1 MAINQVAPRRLADT
15 IVEQLETMILEG
27 TLQPGQRLPP
37 ERVLAEQFGVSRP
50 SLREAIQK
58 LAAKGLL
65 HSRQGGGNFVTE
77 TLGASFSD
85 PLIKLL
91 ETHPEAHRD
100 LLEFRRTLEAD
111 CAFYAAQRATEVDRQ
126 YLTQAWTG
134 LDVCYRDGSGSNL
147 EAEGAADARFHMAI
161 AEASHNVVLMHTMR
175 NLFNML
181 KNNILTNIGGMYAR
195 ASKTRQG
202 LVDQHSRLFQA
213 IMEGRAEDARA
224 IAGHHIEFVQQSISE
239 HSENE
244 RRKQRALSRE
254 RHNADE
260 QDRVGG
266 GVTSPVLS
274 HHRAYGS
281 VPRRF
286 KAGTEA
292 EPSYPAS
299 LPETGH

>member
-50 SLREAIQK
+50 SLREAIQR
-58 LAAKGLL
+58 LATKGLL
-65 HSRQGGGNFVTE
+65 ISRQGGGNYVTE

-91 ETHPEAHRD
+91 ESHPEAHRD

-111 CAFYAAQRATEVDRQ
+111 CAFYAAKRATEMDRD
-126 YLTQAWTG
+126 YLTQAWQA
-134 LDVCYRDGSGSNL
+134 LDACYRDGSGSNL

-175 NLFNML
+175 NLFSML
-181 KNNILTNIGGMYAR
+181 KNNIVTNIGGMYSREA
-195 ASKTRQG
+195 KTRQG
-202 LVDQHSRLFQA
+202 LIDQHSELYRA
-213 IMEGRAEDARA
+213 IIEGRADDARA
-224 IAGHHIEFVQQSISE
+224 IAGHHIEFVQQTISE
-239 HSENE
+239 HSENQRRRE
-244 RRKQRALSRE
+244 RSLRRE

-260 QDRVGG
+260 Q
-266 GVTSPVLS
+266 
-274 HHRAYGS
+274 A
-281 VPRRF
+281 
-286 KAGTEA
+286 
-292 EPSYPAS
+292 
-299 LPETGH
+299 